1 VKIAVVTGG
10 TRGIGLAIG
19 DALSQNGYIVDWL
32 GHLDA
37 DLSVRYER
45 RGLIQKIID
54 KRGHIDILVNCAGEQ
69 NFCSALEYPA
79 TEWEHNLALMMTAPF
94 ELSQQAARW
103 MLAHDGGHIINI
115 LSTSSFQGARNVAGY
130 VAAKHGLLGITRAL
144 AVEWAPLIHVNAVA
158 PGLTETDMTA
168 QYITPEKRKQLE
180 AITPGGRFCMP
191 EEIASAVVWLA
202 GSTAMYG
209 QVITVD
215 QGWMAKNG

>member
-1 VKIAVVTGG
+1 MKVALVTGG
-10 TRGIGLAIG
+10 TRGIGKAIV
-19 DALSQNGYIVDWL
+19 DALAGAGYSVAAL
-32 GHLDA
+32 GNPP
-37 DLSVRYER
+37 DLSHRHDRHDV
-45 RGLIQKIID
+45 IQRVVTEGGTID
-54 KRGHIDILVNCAGEQ
+54 LLVNCAGEQ
-69 NFCSALEYPA
+69 CFHPALEYPA

-94 ELSQQAARW
+94 ELSQQAAKW
-103 MLAHDGGHIINI
+103 MLKHGGGHIINI

-144 AVEWAPLIHVNAVA
+144 AIEWAPLIHVNAVA
-158 PGLTETDMTA
+158 PGLTDTDMTA

-180 AITPGGRFCMP
+180 AITPGGRFCTP